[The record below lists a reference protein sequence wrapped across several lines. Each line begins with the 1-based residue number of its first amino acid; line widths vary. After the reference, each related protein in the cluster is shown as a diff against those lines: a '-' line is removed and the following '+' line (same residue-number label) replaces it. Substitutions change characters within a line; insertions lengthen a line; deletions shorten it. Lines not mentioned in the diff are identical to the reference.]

1 MPKTRYPGENLPSAR
16 VSILETASCGADD
29 LDTALQTLSQQEQ
42 QRFRAFHFDQDRKDY
57 AFAHAL
63 LRRTLSDLEPVTPP
77 RDWLFATLP
86 SGKPSVADRP
96 DLDFSLTHTRGLVA
110 CAVTRKGAV
119 GIDAETDQ
127 RAIEVDLLMRDVC
140 SPGERRD
147 LATREGTDKTSRF
160 LDFWTLKEAFLKAG
174 GLGITAELPAV
185 SFTLVGDRDIALSA
199 PSDLARPNSSFQ
211 IRRRPGQWRVALAVF
226 GELDARD
233 IEMTLSANRSF

>member
-1 MPKTRYPGENLPSAR
+1 MPKTSYPGENLPSAR
-16 VSILETASCGADD
+16 VSILETDGCEADD
-29 LDTALQTLSQQEQ
+29 LDAALQTLSQEEL

-63 LRRTLSDLEPVTPP
+63 LRRTLSDLDLGTAP
-77 RDWLFATLP
+77 RDWQFAPLA
-86 SGKPSVADRP
+86 SGKPAVADRS

-140 SPGERRD
+140 STGERRD
-147 LATREGTDKTSRF
+147 LATRQGSDKTSRF

-174 GLGITAELPAV
+174 GLGITADLTAV

-199 PSDLARPNSSFQ
+199 PPDLARPNSSFQ
-211 IRRRPGQWRVALAVF
+211 ICRRPGRWRVALAVF

-233 IEMTLSANRSF
+233 VEMALSANRCF